1 MKMSKTPLTPRGR
14 SLVPTIL
21 MDMAAKSNLTAEE
34 SRMLWR
40 LIPKLF
46 PADRVQKWIQEEEKR
61 ERLDHET

>member
-1 MKMSKTPLTPRGR
+1 MKMSKTPLTVRGR
-14 SLVPTIL
+14 CMIPTIL
-21 MDMAAKSNLTAEE
+21 MDMAAKSSLTKEE
-34 SRMLWR
+34 ATMLWR